1 MAYGFND
8 DKSKEDVY
16 SEQESQQQYYTKAE
30 ISMLLAQY
38 YSKAQ
43 VDSIANQLNTKIN
56 AKQNT
61 ITGAASSVTSQN
73 LTPSRVAVS
82 NGSGKLSAS
91 DITLALLGYLSGLT
105 GNIQTQL
112 NGKEAKVNLTA
123 NRALQTNQDGR
134 LAASAVTATELSY
147 LSGVQKNIQG
157 QLDDLIKVVSGT
169 LTAVSS
175 TIGACSIAYPS
186 GYNKSNTV
194 ILGTTPSG
202 IAVGS
207 LVPNTPIMA
216 YLENDAIYLNTTSSV
231 AGSYQVAVDVAIFK
245 KR

>member
-1 MAYGFND
+1 MAYGFNN

-16 SEQESQQQYYTKAE
+16 SELESDQNYYDRNT
-30 ISMLLAQY
+30 INMLLAQF

-43 VDSIANQLNTKIN
+43 VDSLISQLNTKIN

-61 ITGAASSVTSQN
+61 ITGAASSVTSSN
-73 LTPSRVAVS
+73 LTANRVIVS
-82 NGSGKLSAS
+82 NASGKLSAS

-112 NGKEAKVNLTA
+112 NGKESKVNLTA

-134 LAASAVTATELSY
+134 LAVSGVSATELSY
-147 LSGVQKNIQG
+147 LSGARKNVQG
-157 QLDDLIKVVSGT
+157 QIDDLIKVVSGT
-169 LTAVSS
+169 IAASSS
-175 TIGACSIAYPS
+175 TVGGGSIAYPS

-194 ILGTTPSG
+194 VLGTTPSG

-207 LVPNTPIMA
+207 LVPNTPIMTH
-216 YLENDAIYLNTTSSV
+216 LEDDAIYLNTTSSA
-231 AGSYQVAVDVAIFK
+231 AGSYFVAVDVALFK